1 MVYNSYIYPH
11 KPNGEAMKTIQM
23 TLDEPLLAKVDQLTA
38 QLHVTRS
45 EFIRQA
51 LQLALKQHEI
61 AALEAQHARGYAQQ
75 PAAPADVAEWSDEQH
90 WGAE

>member
-1 MVYNSYIYPH
+1 
-11 KPNGEAMKTIQM
+11 MKTIQM
-23 TLDEPLLAKVDQLTA
+23 TLDEPLLSKVDQLTA

-51 LQLALKQHEI
+51 LHLALKQHEI

-75 PAAPADVAEWSDEQH
+75 PATPADAAEWSDEQD